1 MMKKADLPSPYF
13 LKDSWFENP
22 YEWKSQ
28 MAYSRAIYTLSDF
41 ITAIDEEHRLV
52 QRCCEFGHR
61 FLELGSSF
69 TFDMWLLDHST
80 TSRYERTDPKVFEF
94 VYDQILEQS
103 TLLLSHGR
111 TLIEMKP
118 DKSAILIKFEPN

>member
-1 MMKKADLPSPYF
+1 MTKANLPSPYF
-13 LKDSWFENP
+13 LQNSWFEDP
-22 YEWKSQ
+22 YSWKSK
-28 MAYSRAIYTLSDF
+28 MAYSRAHHTLSDF

-61 FLELGSSF
+61 FIELGGSF

-80 TSRYERTDPKVFEF
+80 TRRYERTDPKVFEY

-111 TLIEMKP
+111 TLVEMSP
-118 DKSAILIKFEPN
+118 DKSAIMIKLEPN